1 MGASHMATPPLV
13 ITGVEYWPIQQ
24 PVDKRTY
31 VVIRISTDASIDGW
45 GEIAVRSDAAPIVQ
59 RLEAART
66 VLIGQ
71 DALRVEHVRDLLV
84 GRSNESHAE
93 ANAVQSAVNMA
104 QIDLLGKISR
114 SRACETMGG
123 PTRGKARA
131 LAALP
136 AGDESQLLGW
146 LAQAR
151 QAGFRAVKVPITLPA
166 GPVRGR
172 DFFRGTRRLFDQMRA
187 ASGGEMDFVLDCA
200 GSTTPAEA
208 AALASLM
215 QDFHLLWLDE
225 PVGRVQQQAF
235 RGLVDESVTAI
246 GWGRDVTANSEFQ
259 DLLRQDAVDV
269 LRPDISAF
277 GVTRTRKAAAL
288 AETYYVAM
296 APSHRGGP
304 IGTAA
309 ALHVAASIP
318 NFFIQEVPFA
328 VQEPDRAMRRE
339 LAGEL
344 ESPQDGFLTLPTGP
358 GLGVMV
364 NDDVLNRYRIRL

>member
-1 MGASHMATPPLV
+1 MATQPLA
-13 ITGVEYWPIQQ
+13 ITGVEFWPVRQ

-31 VVIRISTDASIDGW
+31 VVVRISTDASMDGW
-45 GEIAVRSDAAPIVQ
+45 GEIAVRGDAAPIV
-59 RLEAART
+59 RRVDAARSQ
-66 VLIGQ
+66 LIGQ
-71 DALRVEHVRDLLV
+71 DALRVEHVRELLV
-84 GRSNESHAE
+84 GRSDESHAE

-104 QIDLLGKISR
+104 QIDLLGKTSR

-136 AGDESQLLGW
+136 AGGESEMLAS

-172 DFFRGTRRLFDQMRA
+172 EFFRGTRRLFDQMRA
-187 ASGGEMDFVLDCA
+187 ASGGEVDFVLDCA
-200 GSTTPAEA
+200 GMTTPAEA

-225 PVGRVQQQAF
+225 PVSRIQQQAF
-235 RGLVDESVTAI
+235 RGLADETVTAI
-246 GWGRDVTANSEFQ
+246 GWGRDVTAPAEFQ

-269 LRPDISAF
+269 LRPDISTF
-277 GVTRTRKAAAL
+277 GMTRTRKVAAL

-296 APSHRGGP
+296 APGHRGGP

-328 VQEPDRAMRRE
+328 VHEPDRTMRRE

-344 ESPQDGFLTLPTGP
+344 ESPQDGFLPLPTQP
-358 GLGVMV
+358 GLGVTV
-364 NDDVLNRYRIRL
+364 NEDVLNRYRIKL